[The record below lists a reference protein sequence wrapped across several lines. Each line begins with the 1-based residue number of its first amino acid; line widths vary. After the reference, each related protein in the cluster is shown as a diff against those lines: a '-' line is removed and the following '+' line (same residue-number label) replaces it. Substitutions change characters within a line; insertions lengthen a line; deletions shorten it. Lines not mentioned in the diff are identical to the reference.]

1 MCFVASAVAKPTV
14 LRTGPSRI
22 PDAHHGAAQTAAQHQ
37 QMARAQSKEV
47 ERAKSIGL
55 PTSSG
60 PSFQNTNGNLFSH
73 AVWSVHSYSSA
84 LGFFGRCWSCSG
96 NCTSSPPAWKQR
108 RTMFRL
114 HLALYSAMLDP
125 PPPPTHTTTLPHW
138 SQILQGCIS

>member
-1 MCFVASAVAKPTV
+1 MSKEAVHTRETDGRVCFVASSVAKPTV

-60 PSFQNTNGNLFSH
+60 PSLKNANGRLFFH
-73 AVWSVHSYSSA
+73 AIWSVY
-84 LGFFGRCWSCSG
+84 
-96 NCTSSPPAWKQR
+96 
-108 RTMFRL
+108 
-114 HLALYSAMLDP
+114 
-125 PPPPTHTTTLPHW
+125 
-138 SQILQGCIS
+138 